1 VKDKGAD
8 GVVDVDI
15 GRYQVAPEQE
25 VALAAIDSR
34 QRISPGK
41 KAIKDRQQGL
51 LQRLSDLQYLL
62 FAEHRRRLL
71 VVLQAMDT
79 GGKDSTIRRVFG
91 PINPQGVKVTG
102 FKVPTAEELAHDFL
116 WRIHQRVPGA
126 GEIGVFNRSHY
137 EDVLVV
143 RVHQLVPENV
153 WRERYRQIV
162 DFERHLVRTGTV
174 IRKFYL
180 HISRDEQKKR
190 LETRLH
196 NPRKRWKMSRADLA
210 ERQHWDHYI
219 AAYEEA
225 LARTSTRW
233 APWYV
238 VPADRKWV
246 RDYIVASVLVS
257 TLEDLDL
264 QLPPAPKLDDLT
276 VD

>member
-1 VKDKGAD
+1 VKDEKAD
-8 GVVDVDI
+8 GVAKSDI
-15 GRYQVAPEQE
+15 DQYRVKPGQK
-25 VALAAIDSR
+25 VALAGIDSR
-34 QRISPGK
+34 QKIPPGK
-41 KAIKDRQQGL
+41 KAIKERQQGL

-91 PINPQGVKVTG
+91 PINPQGVNVTG
-102 FKVPTAEELAHDFL
+102 FKVPTADELAHDFL
-116 WRIHQRVPGA
+116 WRIHRRVPGA
-126 GEIGVFNRSHY
+126 GDIGVFNRSHY

-143 RVHQLVPENV
+143 RVHQIVPENV
-153 WRERYRQIV
+153 WRKRYRQIV
-162 DFERHLVRTGTV
+162 DFERYLVQTGTV

-180 HISRDEQKKR
+180 HISRDEQRKR
-190 LETRLH
+190 LEARLQ

-210 ERQHWDHYI
+210 ERQYWDHYI

-225 LARTSTRW
+225 LVRTSTRW

-264 QLPPAPKLDDLT
+264 QLPLAPKLDDITLN
-276 VD
+276 